1 MSAIADTIII
11 NCPNLPTFPSES
23 RAIYPVTNPTMAK
36 KINIEAITVEPEI
49 MLRATIP
56 GRPTRAINPT
66 VRQPF
71 AWIKS
76 KRTEKNLSRK

>member
-1 MSAIADTIII
+1 MIETIIM

-23 RAIYPVTNPTMAK
+23 RAIYPVITPITA
-36 KINIEAITVEPEI
+36 NIISSVADILEPDI
-49 MLRATIP
+49 RLRTTID
-56 GRPTRAINPT
+56 GKPTRAISPT

-76 KRTEKNLSRK
+76 KSTEKNLSRK